1 VFCQHLLRLIKSA
14 VLADTDISVKPKY
27 WPDISAWPIYQSV
40 FTQQWWLQQK
50 ITYIPTCS
58 KTWSVR
64 LYVGVRWFCSLV
76 PLFNLYVHLLP
87 WCLRRVP
94 QHCDCLD
101 LPSLWL
107 RTEIKNIHKIKHNQE
122 ALPLNIYATDVHT
135 ILNIIKHCADM
146 HMVSFFRIHLSKAVV
161 VF

>member
-1 VFCQHLLRLIKSA
+1 M
-14 VLADTDISVKPKY
+14 ADTDISVKPKY
-27 WPDISAWPIYQSV
+27 WPDISAWLIYQSV
-40 FTQQWWLQQK
+40 SMQQWWLQQK

-58 KTWSVR
+58 KTWSLR

-76 PLFNLYVHLLP
+76 PLFHLYVHLLP

-94 QHCDCLD
+94 HTVIVLIYPHCGLE
-101 LPSLWL
+101 LKS
-107 RTEIKNIHKIKHNQE
+107 RTKFHKTKHNQE

-135 ILNIIKHCADM
+135 ILNIIKHYADM
-146 HMVSFFRIHLSKAVV
+146 HMVSFFCIHLSKAVV